1 MEKYSDVYSLM
12 ESNEQARKYFELLPS
27 YVQEEIENRADSINS
42 YESMCHY
49 AENLT
54 QGDR

>member
-1 MEKYSDVYSLM
+1 MKKYNDVYSLM
-12 ESNEQARKYFELLPS
+12 EDNPQAKKYFDRLPS
-27 YVQEEIENRADSINS
+27 YVQEEIKKRAASVNS

-54 QGDR
+54 QGDK

>member
-1 MEKYSDVYSLM
+1 MKKYSDVYSLM
-12 ESNEQARKYFELLPS
+12 EDNPQAKKYFDRLPS
-27 YVQEEIENRADSINS
+27 YVQEEIKKRATSVNS

-54 QGDR
+54 QGDK